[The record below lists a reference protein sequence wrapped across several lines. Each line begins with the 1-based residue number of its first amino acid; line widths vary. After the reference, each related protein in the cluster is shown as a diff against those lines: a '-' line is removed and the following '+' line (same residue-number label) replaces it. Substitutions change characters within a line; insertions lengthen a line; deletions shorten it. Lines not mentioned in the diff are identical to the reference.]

1 MKLIFLSGKHSIF
14 RTSIFDVEVR
24 APVSFAL
31 GHCGLEHPGSYDL
44 VYTELCPV
52 NSKPQDILNEYGRG
66 RSLRIGSGFSA
77 ECTSGDWRGYIG
89 HYIVESL
96 RFVNENAYITLR
108 HVGPTL
114 EEVRTSLEGLKKD
127 NPDNERIQSI
137 TLSEFAKTE
146 VELEWFDTHKITL
159 EADYEQQ

>member
-14 RTSIFDVEVR
+14 LTSIFDVEVR
-24 APVSFAL
+24 APGSFAL
-31 GHCGLEHPGSYDL
+31 GHCSLERPGFFDFA
-44 VYTELCPV
+44 YTGSCPAG
-52 NSKPQDILNEYGRG
+52 SKPQDILNVYGRG

-77 ECTSGDWRGYIG
+77 ECTSGDWRGYTG

-96 RFVNENAYITLR
+96 RFTNENAYITLR

-114 EEVRTSLEGLKKD
+114 EESRASLEWNKKN
-127 NPDNERIQSI
+127 NPNIERIQSL

-146 VELEWFDTHKITL
+146 VELEWFDNYKITL

>member
-1 MKLIFLSGKHSIF
+1 MLRFGLRSLLLSGIATLSIPALT
-14 RTSIFDVEVR
+14 TSCIRSRV
-24 APVSFAL
+24 PS
-31 GHCGLEHPGSYDL
+31 
-44 VYTELCPV
+44 T
-52 NSKPQDILNEYGRG
+52 LNEYGRG

-96 RFVNENAYITLR
+96 RFANENAYITLR

-114 EEVRTSLEGLKKD
+114 EEVRASLEGLKKD

-137 TLSEFAKTE
+137 

>member
-1 MKLIFLSGKHSIF
+1 MKLIFLSGKRSIF
-14 RTSIFDVEVR
+14 LTSIFDVEVR
-24 APVSFAL
+24 APGSFAL
-31 GHCGLEHPGSYDL
+31 GHCSLERPGFFDFA
-44 VYTELCPV
+44 YTGACPS

-77 ECTSGDWRGYIG
+77 ECTSGDWCGYTG

-96 RFVNENAYITLR
+96 RFANKNAYITLR

-114 EEVRTSLEGLKKD
+114 EEVRASLEGLKND

>member
-1 MKLIFLSGKHSIF
+1 MLRFGLRSLLLSGIATLSIPALT
-14 RTSIFDVEVR
+14 TSCIRSCVPSTLSRKTFSTSTGVV
-24 APVSFAL
+24 
-31 GHCGLEHPGSYDL
+31 
-44 VYTELCPV
+44 
-52 NSKPQDILNEYGRG
+52 G
-66 RSLRIGSGFSA
+66 RSASVPVFSA
-77 ECTSGDWRGYIG
+77 ECTSGDWRGYVG

-96 RFVNENAYITLR
+96 RFANENAYITLR

-114 EEVRTSLEGLKKD
+114 EEALASLEGLKKD
-127 NPDNERIQSI
+127 NPDNERIQRI